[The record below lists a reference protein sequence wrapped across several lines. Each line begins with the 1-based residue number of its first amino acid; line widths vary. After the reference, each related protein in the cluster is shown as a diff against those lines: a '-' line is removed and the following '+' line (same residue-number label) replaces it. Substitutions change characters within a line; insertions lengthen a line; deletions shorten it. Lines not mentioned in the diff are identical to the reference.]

1 MGENSSCDD
10 WEHSATDP
18 SNLWLH
24 QRTEEEVFQ
33 CRNFDYFLLTE
44 GAVKLYHSEELYS
57 CEQCDYTTTYR
68 EHFMKHYQI
77 IRIIGCNNTAT
88 FATTVRL
95 ILKVWKDIKKLCTKV
110 ESIPVINAN
119 FHPLPRVGGE
129 VTERVFMGRKFTLV
143 INVSTLQHK
152 NLV

>member
-18 SNLWLH
+18 SNLRLH
-24 QRTEEEVFQ
+24 QQTEEEVFQ
-33 CRNFDYFLLTE
+33 CRNFDYFSLTE

-77 IRIIGCNNTAT
+77 IHI
-88 FATTVRL
+88 
-95 ILKVWKDIKKLCTKV
+95 
-110 ESIPVINAN
+110 
-119 FHPLPRVGGE
+119 
-129 VTERVFMGRKFTLV
+129 
-143 INVSTLQHK
+143 
-152 NLV
+152 